1 MKNLFKSQNSSIR
14 NWELTRDIAS
24 FIGAM
29 TSIAVI
35 WAIAFNNLSEALGN
49 RYIAGAFAALTVAGV
64 LFIVDWG
71 LRADLGYGFDLLFSG
86 NAWKNW
92 RLSAFLI
99 LLLGFNVIRSAVTVT
114 LSWQG
119 RKDVV
124 LAVSEAPELTDV
136 AQAKTGM
143 DAASSERLNGIRQQV
158 SDLQKQIATAEA
170 GAGSAALHK
179 LAASGNGWA
188 KSELSRAKA
197 NATRSLRK
205 QLEIAQAAYTRIA
218 STDAQ
223 ASANAVSALAMG
235 NTAKLERFQE
245 ISSRNMAYL
254 GYFGAGCTFIVILIS
269 LMLSLLNTAEQDTPV
284 YSYKHNVNGNNV
296 APAVAHSYPPNV
308 LPVSNTATPTAT
320 KRDTVGDTNTEVVPR
335 DVAAVGDT
343 FEWVKKPRNVATGQ
357 QKNTSDKDTLRRKIA
372 QYKRRAVSG
381 TLSEKGQA
389 SLEKWQAQYNKMK

>member
-124 LAVSEAPELTDV
+124 LAVSEAPELADV

-143 DAASSERLNGIRQQV
+143 DAASVARLNGIRQQV
-158 SDLQKQIATAEA
+158 ESLQKQIATAEA

-205 QLEIAQAAYTRIA
+205 QLEVAQLAYTKIA
-218 STDAQ
+218 STDAE

-284 YSYKHNVNGNNV
+284 YSYKHNVNGNTSV
-296 APAVAHSYPPNV
+296 SPVYPPNV
-308 LPVSNTATPTAT
+308 LPVSNTATPTVT
-320 KRDTVGDTNTEVVPR
+320 KRDTDRDTNTESVPR
-335 DVAAVGDT
+335 DVAVVGDT

-389 SLEKWQAQYNKMK
+389 SLKKWQAQYDKMK

>member
-1 MKNLFKSQNSSIR
+1 MKTFFKSQNSSIR

-49 RYIAGAFAALTVAGV
+49 RYIAGTFAALTVAGV

-124 LAVSEAPELTDV
+124 LAVSEAPELADV

-143 DAASSERLNGIRQQV
+143 DAASVARLNGIRQQV

-179 LAASGNGWA
+179 LASSGNGWA

-197 NATRSLRK
+197 KATRSLRK
-205 QLEIAQAAYTRIA
+205 QLEVAQLAYTKIA
-218 STDAQ
+218 STDAE

-284 YSYKHNVNGNNV
+284 YSYKHNVNGNTSV
-296 APAVAHSYPPNV
+296 SPVYPPNV
-308 LPVSNTATPTAT
+308 LPVSNTATPTVT
-320 KRDTVGDTNTEVVPR
+320 KRDTVGDTNTEAVPR

-357 QKNTSDKDTLRRKIA
+357 QKTTSDKDTLRRKIA

-389 SLEKWQAQYNKMK
+389 SLKKWQAQYDKMK

>member
-29 TSIAVI
+29 TSVAVI

-49 RYIAGAFAALTVAGV
+49 RYIAATFAAITVAGV

-124 LAVSEAPELTDV
+124 LAVSEAPELANV

-158 SDLQKQIATAEA
+158 SDLQNQIGTAEA

-179 LAASGNGWA
+179 LAATGNGWA

-197 NATRSLRK
+197 NATRSLRN
-205 QLEIAQAAYTRIA
+205 QLEVAQLAYTKIA

-269 LMLSLLNTAEQDTPV
+269 LMLSLLNTAEQDTPT
-284 YSYKHNVNGNNV
+284 YSYKHNVNGNTSV
-296 APAVAHSYPPNV
+296 SPAVYPPNV

-320 KRDTVGDTNTEVVPR
+320 KRDTDRDTNTEAVPR

-389 SLEKWQAQYNKMK
+389 SLKKWQAQYDKMK

>member
-1 MKNLFKSQNSSIR
+1 MKTFFKSQNSSIR

-124 LAVSEAPELTDV
+124 LAVSEAPELADV

-143 DAASSERLNGIRQQV
+143 DAASVARLNGIRQQV
-158 SDLQKQIATAEA
+158 ESLQKQIATAEA

-188 KSELSRAKA
+188 KSELSRAKER
-197 NATRSLRK
+197 ATRSLRA
-205 QLEIAQAAYTRIA
+205 QLEVAQLAYTKIA
-218 STDAQ
+218 STDAE

-235 NTAKLERFQE
+235 NTAKLERYQE
-245 ISSRNMAYL
+245 VSSRNMAYL
-254 GYFGAGCTFIVILIS
+254 GYFGAGCTFVVIMIS
-269 LMLSLLNTAEQDTPV
+269 LMLSLLNTAEQDAPA
-284 YSYKHNVNGNNV
+284 YSYKHNVNG
-296 APAVAHSYPPNV
+296 SLYPPNV
-308 LPVSNTATPTAT
+308 VPVSHTTPGATPGAT
-320 KRDTVGDTNTEVVPR
+320 PGDNVAR
-335 DVAAVGDT
+335 DVAFVGDT
-343 FEWVKKPRNVATGQ
+343 FEWAKKPRNVATGL
-357 QKNTSDKDTLRRKIA
+357 QKTGTDKDTLRRKIA
-372 QYKRRAVSG
+372 QYKRRAVAG
-381 TLSEKGQA
+381 TLSETGQA
-389 SLEKWQAQYNKMK
+389 SLAQWQKDYAKMK

>member
-29 TSIAVI
+29 TSVAVI

-49 RYIAGAFAALTVAGV
+49 RYIAGAFSALTVAGV

-86 NAWKNW
+86 SAWKNW

-124 LAVSEAPELTDV
+124 LAVSDAPELADV

-143 DAASSERLNGIRQQV
+143 DAASSERLSGIRQQV
-158 SDLQKQIATAEA
+158 ESLQRQISTAEA

-179 LAASGNGWA
+179 LAATGNGWA
-188 KSELSRAKA
+188 KTELSRAKA
-197 NATRSLRK
+197 NASRGLRQ

-284 YSYKHNVNGNNV
+284 YSYKHNVNGNTSV
-296 APAVAHSYPPNV
+296 SPAVYPPNV
-308 LPVSNTATPTAT
+308 LPVSNTATVGAT
-320 KRDTVGDTNTEVVPR
+320 KRDTDRDTNIESVSR

-389 SLEKWQAQYNKMK
+389 SLKKWQAQYDKMK

>member
-1 MKNLFKSQNSSIR
+1 MKTLFKSQNSSIR

-24 FIGAM
+24 FIGAI

-35 WAIAFNNLSEALGN
+35 WAIVFNNLSEALGN
-49 RYIAGAFAALTVAGV
+49 RYIAGTFSALTVAGV

-86 NAWKNW
+86 SAWKNW

-99 LLLGFNVIRSAVTVT
+99 LLLGFNVIRSAVTIT

-124 LAVSEAPELTDV
+124 LAVSDAPELADV
-136 AQAKTGM
+136 AKAKTGM
-143 DAASSERLNGIRQQV
+143 DAASSARLNGIQKQV
-158 SDLQKQIATAEA
+158 ADLQSQITAAEA
-170 GAGSAALHK
+170 GAGSAALRK

-188 KSELSRAKA
+188 KSELSRARS
-197 NATRSLRK
+197 NASRGLKK

-218 STDAQ
+218 TTDAQ
-223 ASANAVSALAMG
+223 AAASAVNALAVS
-235 NTAKLERFQE
+235 NTAKLDRYQD

-254 GYFGAGCTFIVILIS
+254 GYFGAGCTFIVILVS

-296 APAVAHSYPPNV
+296 APVVAPMYPPNV
-308 LPVSNTATPTAT
+308 LPVSNTATIGAT
-320 KRDTVGDTNTEVVPR
+320 KRDTPGVTNTATVSR

-343 FEWVKKPRNVATGQ
+343 FEWVKKPRIVATGQ
-357 QKNTSDKDTLRRKIA
+357 QKTTSDKDTLRRKIA

>member
-24 FIGAM
+24 FIGAI
-29 TSIAVI
+29 TSVAVI

-124 LAVSEAPELTDV
+124 LAVSEAPELADV

-143 DAASSERLNGIRQQV
+143 DAASVARLNGIRQQV
-158 SDLQKQIATAEA
+158 ESLQKQIATAEA

-179 LAASGNGWA
+179 LAATGNGWA

-197 NATRSLRK
+197 KATRSLRK
-205 QLEIAQAAYTRIA
+205 QLEVAQLAYTKIA

-284 YSYKHNVNGNNV
+284 YSYKHNVNGNTSV
-296 APAVAHSYPPNV
+296 SPAVYPPNI

-320 KRDTVGDTNTEVVPR
+320 KRDTYRDTNTESVPR

-357 QKNTSDKDTLRRKIA
+357 QKTTSDKDTLRRKIA

-389 SLEKWQAQYNKMK
+389 SLKKWQAQYDKMK

>member
-1 MKNLFKSQNSSIR
+1 MKTFFKSQNSSIR

-49 RYIAGAFAALTVAGV
+49 RYIAGTFAALTVAGV
-64 LFIVDWG
+64 LFIIDWG

-124 LAVSEAPELTDV
+124 LAVSEAPELADV

-188 KSELSRAKA
+188 KTELSRAKA
-197 NATRSLRK
+197 KATRSLRK

-284 YSYKHNVNGNNV
+284 YSYKHNVNGNTSV
-296 APAVAHSYPPNV
+296 SPVYPPNV
-308 LPVSNTATPTAT
+308 LPVSNTATPTVT
-320 KRDTVGDTNTEVVPR
+320 KRDTDRDTNTESVPR
-335 DVAAVGDT
+335 DVASVGDT
-343 FEWVKKPRNVATGQ
+343 FEWVKKPRIVATGQ
-357 QKNTSDKDTLRRKIA
+357 QKTTSDKDTLRRKIA

-381 TLSEKGQA
+381 TLSKKGQA
-389 SLEKWQAQYNKMK
+389 SLEAWQKQYSKMK

>member
-1 MKNLFKSQNSSIR
+1 MKTFFKSQNSSIR

-124 LAVSEAPELTDV
+124 LAVSEAPELADV

-143 DAASSERLNGIRQQV
+143 DAASSERLNGIQKQV
-158 SDLQKQIATAEA
+158 ADLQSQITAAEA

-179 LAASGNGWA
+179 LAATGNGWA

-197 NATRSLRK
+197 NASRGLRK

-284 YSYKHNVNGNNV
+284 YSYKHNVNGNTSV
-296 APAVAHSYPPNV
+296 SPAVYPPNI

-320 KRDTVGDTNTEVVPR
+320 KRDTYRDTNTESVPR

-389 SLEKWQAQYNKMK
+389 SLKKWQAQYDKIK

>member
-49 RYIAGAFAALTVAGV
+49 KYIAGAFAALTVAGV

-124 LAVSEAPELTDV
+124 LAVSEAPELADV

-143 DAASSERLNGIRQQV
+143 DAASVARLNGIRQQV
-158 SDLQKQIATAEA
+158 ESLQKQIATAEA

-188 KSELSRAKA
+188 KSELSRVKA

-205 QLEIAQAAYTRIA
+205 QLEIAQAAYTKIA
-218 STDAQ
+218 STDAE

-284 YSYKHNVNGNNV
+284 YSYKHNVNGNV
-296 APAVAHSYPPNV
+296 APVVSHSYPPNV

-320 KRDTVGDTNTEVVPR
+320 KRDTDRDTNTESVPR

-389 SLEKWQAQYNKMK
+389 SLKKWQAQYDKMK

>member
-49 RYIAGAFAALTVAGV
+49 KYIAGAFAALTVAGV

-124 LAVSEAPELTDV
+124 LAVSEAPELADV

-158 SDLQKQIATAEA
+158 ESLQKQIATAEA

-179 LAASGNGWA
+179 LASSGNGWA

-197 NATRSLRK
+197 KATRSLRQ

-284 YSYKHNVNGNNV
+284 YSYKHNVNGNTSV
-296 APAVAHSYPPNV
+296 SPAVYPPNV

-320 KRDTVGDTNTEVVPR
+320 KRDTDRDTNTENVPR

-357 QKNTSDKDTLRRKIA
+357 QKTTSDKDTLRRKIA
-372 QYKRRAVSG
+372 QYKRRAVAG

-389 SLEKWQAQYNKMK
+389 SLEAWQKQYSKMK